1 MRDRSLD
8 QTLRQAAVAI
18 EASSQLLNRVRAG
31 DHRTSY
37 LMERSWRA
45 LEDARAH
52 LRNCSSRDAA
62 ERMARGRRSQDE

>member
-8 QTLRQAAVAI
+8 QTLRQAAAAI

-45 LEDARAH
+45 IDAARAH
-52 LRNCSSRDAA
+52 LQICSSRDPA
-62 ERMARGRRSQDE
+62 ERMRGRRSQDE